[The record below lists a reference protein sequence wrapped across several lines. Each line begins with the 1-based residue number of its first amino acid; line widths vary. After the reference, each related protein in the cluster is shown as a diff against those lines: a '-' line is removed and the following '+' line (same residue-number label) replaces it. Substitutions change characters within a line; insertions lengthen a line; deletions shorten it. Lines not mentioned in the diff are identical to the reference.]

1 MLQLKKNTPRWVII
15 LLDVFIH
22 LFALFFAYL
31 IRFDLKAD
39 FSLIQTEWD
48 ILSKSLWFFILVKV
62 VVFAIFQI
70 HQGLVRF
77 SSTDDFKRILF
88 AEAISSALFILGGLF
103 RYYWIDHYYLFPN
116 SVLIMEFI
124 FSTAFVISGR
134 LLVKLLYLE
143 YIKEK
148 GTEEPLVIF
157 GAGVSGLLTKRIIEK
172 DTASLQNVIGFIDD
186 NPNLKSKR
194 IEGSR
199 VYQLNELEVLKQK
212 FNLRTLIIAVQDLPS
227 ERLQQIAETAFELGI
242 QIQRVP
248 EAKSWTNG
256 TFQIKQFT
264 KININDLLGR
274 EVIELNNPEVANLI
288 ANRVVLVTGAAG
300 SIGSGLAKRI
310 AAINPGKLI
319 LLDQAETPLFELE
332 QQLQSSFPA
341 LEAEYVIG
349 DICDARRME
358 KLFDVYRPEMVFHAA
373 AYKHVPL
380 MEDNPAE
387 AIRNNIGGTLL
398 IAKLA
403 AQFAVQKFV
412 MISTDKAVNPTNVM
426 GASKRIAEMA
436 VDFLNENQQT
446 AYITTRF
453 GNVLGSNGSVIPTF
467 EKQIA
472 AGGPITVTDER
483 ITRFFMTIPE
493 ACQLVLEAAAMGKGG
508 EIFVFEMG
516 QAVKI
521 IDLAKKMI
529 LLSGKQPY
537 KDIDIQITGLRPGE
551 KLYEEVLASSE
562 NTLATHHP
570 KILIAKTRLTTQ
582 EQEAGIQELLL
593 KAEQQDNELC
603 VTLMKKLVPEFI
615 SNNSTYQKLDHD
627 LSSKNSN

>member
-1 MLQLKKNTPRWVII
+1 
-15 LLDVFIH
+15 
-22 LFALFFAYL
+22 
-31 IRFDLKAD
+31 
-39 FSLIQTEWD
+39 
-48 ILSKSLWFFILVKV
+48 
-62 VVFAIFQI
+62 
-70 HQGLVRF
+70 
-77 SSTDDFKRILF
+77 
-88 AEAISSALFILGGLF
+88 
-103 RYYWIDHYYLFPN
+103 
-116 SVLIMEFI
+116 MEFI
-124 FSTAFVISGR
+124 FSTAFVIAGR

-148 GTEEPLVIF
+148 GTEVPLVIF

-172 DTASLQNVIGFIDD
+172 DTASLQNVLGFIDD

-194 IEGSR
+194 IEGAR
-199 VYQLNELEVLKQK
+199 VYQLDDLRLLKQK
-212 FNLRTLIIAVQDLPS
+212 FNLHTLIIAVQNLS
-227 ERLQQIAETAFELGI
+227 ATRLQQIAEAAFDLGI

-256 TFQIKQFT
+256 TFQVKQFT

-274 EVIELNNPEVANLI
+274 DVIELNNPKVAELI
-288 ANRVVLVTGAAG
+288 SDRVVLVTGAAG
-300 SIGSGLAKRI
+300 SIGSGLARSI
-310 AAINPGKLI
+310 AALQPLKLV
-319 LLDQAETPLFELE
+319 LLDQAESPLFELE
-332 QQLQSSFPA
+332 QELKTQFP
-341 LEAEYVIG
+341 LLNFEFVIG
-349 DICDARRME
+349 DICDDKRMQ
-358 KLFDVYRPEMVFHAA
+358 KLFELFKPEMVFHAA

-398 IAKLA
+398 IAGLA
-403 AQFAVQKFV
+403 AKYGVKKFV

-426 GASKRIAEMA
+426 GASKRIAEMT
-436 VDFLNENQQT
+436 VEYLNEGNDT
-446 AYITTRF
+446 AFITTRF

-483 ITRFFMTIPE
+483 ITRYFMTIPE
-493 ACQLVLEAAAMGKGG
+493 ACQLVLEAAAMGNGG

-529 LLSGKQPY
+529 LLTGKQPY

-562 NTLATHHP
+562 NTLPTHHP
-570 KILIAKTRLTTQ
+570 KILIAKTRQTTTAQ
-582 EQEAGIQELLL
+582 ISNVHELLSI
-593 KAEQQDNELC
+593 AELQQNEAC

-615 SNNSTYQKLDHD
+615 SNNSTYQKLDQ
-627 LSSKNSN
+627 

>member
-1 MLQLKKNTPRWVII
+1 VLQLKKNTPRWVII
-15 LLDVFIH
+15 LLDVLIH

-39 FSLIQTEWD
+39 FSLIQTEWAV
-48 ILSKSLWFFILVKV
+48 LSKSLWFFILVKV
-62 VVFAIFQI
+62 LVFAFFQI
-70 HQGLVRF
+70 HQGLVRY
-77 SSTDDFKRILF
+77 SSTNDFRRILF
-88 AEAISSALFILGGLF
+88 AEFVCSSIFIAGGVVRFYFLDQF
-103 RYYWIDHYYLFPN
+103 YLFPN

-124 FSTAFVISGR
+124 FSTAFVIAGR

-148 GTEEPLVIF
+148 GIEVPLIIF
-157 GAGVSGLLTKRIIEK
+157 GAGVSGLMTKRIIEK
-172 DTASLQNVIGFIDD
+172 NTSSLQYVLGFIDD

-194 IEGSR
+194 IEGAK
-199 VYQLNELEVLKQK
+199 VYQLEDLKLLKQK
-212 FNLRTLIIAVQDLPS
+212 YKLNTLIIAVQNLS
-227 ERLQQIAETAFELGI
+227 AMRLQQIAEVTFDLGI

-248 EAKSWTNG
+248 EAKAWTNG
-256 TFQIKQFT
+256 TFQLKQFT

-274 EVIELNNPEVANLI
+274 EVIELNNPKVAALLS
-288 ANRVVLVTGAAG
+288 NRVVLVTGAAG
-300 SIGSGLAKRI
+300 SIGSGLAKSI
-310 AAINPGKLI
+310 ATHQPARLI
-319 LLDQAETPLFELE
+319 LLDQAESPLFELE
-332 QQLQSSFPA
+332 QELKIQFPSVE
-341 LEAEYVIG
+341 LEFVIG
-349 DICDARRME
+349 DICDEKRMK
-358 KLFDVYRPEMVFHAA
+358 KLFEQFNPEMVFHAA

-398 IAKLA
+398 IASLA
-403 AQFAVQKFV
+403 AKFKVQKFV

-426 GASKRIAEMA
+426 GASKRIAEMT
-436 VDFLNENQQT
+436 VEFLNEGSQT
-446 AYITTRF
+446 SFITTRF

-493 ACQLVLEAAAMGKGG
+493 ACQLVLEAATMGQGG

-529 LLSGKQPY
+529 LLTGKQPY

-562 NTLATHHP
+562 NTLTTHHP
-570 KILIAKTRLTTQ
+570 KILIAKTRQTTK
-582 EQEAGIQELLL
+582 EQEGHIRELLTL
-593 KAEQQDNELC
+593 AEQQQNEAC
-603 VTLMKKLVPEFI
+603 VTLMKKLVPEYI
-615 SNNSTYQKLDHD
+615 SNNSTYQKLDR
-627 LSSKNSN
+627 

>member
-1 MLQLKKNTPRWVII
+1 VLQLKKNTPRWVII
-15 LLDVFIH
+15 LLDVLIH

-39 FSLIQTEWD
+39 FSLIQTEWE
-48 ILSKSLWFFILVKV
+48 ILSRSLWFFILVKIL
-62 VVFAIFQI
+62 VFGVFQI
-70 HQGLVRF
+70 HQGLVRY

-88 AEAISSALFILGGLF
+88 AEAISTILFIMGGLF
-103 RYYWIDHYYLFPN
+103 RFYLLDHYYLFPN

-124 FSTAFVISGR
+124 FSTAFVISAR
-134 LLVKLLYLE
+134 LVVKLLYLE

-199 VYQLNELEVLKQK
+199 VYQLHELEALKQK
-212 FNLRTLIIAVQDLPS
+212 FNIRTLIIAVQNLPS
-227 ERLQQIAETAFELGI
+227 ERLQQIAESAFEHGI

-256 TFQIKQFT
+256 TFQVKQFT

-274 EVIELNNPEVANLI
+274 EVIELNNPKVAALI
-288 ANRVVLVTGAAG
+288 SDRVVLVTGAAG
-300 SIGSGLAKRI
+300 SIGSGLAKSI
-310 AAINPGKLI
+310 APLNPRKLI

-332 QQLQSSFPA
+332 QQLKAKFPA
-341 LEAEYVIG
+341 LVAEYVIG
-349 DICDARRME
+349 DICAAQRME
-358 KLFDVYRPEMVFHAA
+358 KLFEVFNPEMVFHAA

-380 MEDNPAE
+380 MEDNPVE

-398 IAKLA
+398 LAQLA
-403 AQFAVQKFV
+403 AKFAVKKFV

-436 VDFLNENQQT
+436 VDLLNERQQT
-446 AYITTRF
+446 AFITTRF

-493 ACQLVLEAAAMGKGG
+493 ACQLVLEAAAMGNGG

-562 NTLATHHP
+562 NTLTTHHP
-570 KILIAKTRLTTQ
+570 KILIAKTRQTTQ
-582 EQEAGIQELLL
+582 EQEAGIQDLL
-593 KAEQQDNELC
+593 QQADQQNNELC

-615 SNNSTYQKLDHD
+615 SNNSTYQKLD
-627 LSSKNSN
+627 K

>member
-1 MLQLKKNTPRWVII
+1 MLKLKKNTPRWVII
-15 LLDVFIH
+15 LLDVLIH

-39 FSLIQTEWD
+39 FSLIQTEWE
-48 ILSKSLWFFILVKV
+48 ILSKSLWFFILVKIL
-62 VVFAIFQI
+62 VFGIFQI
-70 HQGLVRF
+70 HQGLVRY

-88 AEAISSALFILGGLF
+88 AEAISSILFITGGLLRF
-103 RYYWIDHYYLFPN
+103 YFLDHYYLFPN

-124 FSTAFVISGR
+124 FSTAFVISAR
-134 LLVKLLYLE
+134 LVVKLLYLE

-148 GTEEPLVIF
+148 GTEEPLMIF

-186 NPNLKSKR
+186 NPNLISKR

-199 VYQLNELEVLKQK
+199 VYQLHELEALKQK
-212 FNLRTLIIAVQDLPS
+212 FNLRTLIIAVQNLPS

-256 TFQIKQFT
+256 TFQVKQFT

-274 EVIELNNPEVANLI
+274 EVIELNNPKVAALI
-288 ANRVVLVTGAAG
+288 SDRVVLVTGAAG
-300 SIGSGLAKRI
+300 SIGSGLAKSI
-310 AAINPGKLI
+310 APLNPRKLI

-332 QQLQSSFPA
+332 QQLRAKFPA
-341 LEAEYVIG
+341 LVAEYVIG
-349 DICDARRME
+349 DICAAQRME
-358 KLFDVYRPEMVFHAA
+358 KLFEVFNPEMVFHAA

-380 MEDNPAE
+380 MEDNPVE

-398 IAKLA
+398 LAHLA
-403 AQFAVQKFV
+403 AKFAVKKFI

-436 VDFLNENQQT
+436 VDLLNERQQT

-493 ACQLVLEAAAMGKGG
+493 ACQLVLEAAAMGNGG

-537 KDIDIQITGLRPGE
+537 KDIDIKITGLRPGE

-562 NTLATHHP
+562 NTLTTHHP

-582 EQEAGIQELLL
+582 EQEAGIQDLLHQ
-593 KAEQQDNELC
+593 ADQQNNELC

-615 SNNSTYQKLDHD
+615 SNNSTYQKLD
-627 LSSKNSN
+627 K

>member
-1 MLQLKKNTPRWVII
+1 MLKLKKNTPRWVIV
-15 LLDVFIH
+15 LLDVLIH

-39 FSLIQTEWD
+39 FSLIQTEWA
-48 ILSKSLWFFILVKV
+48 ILSKSLWFFILVKIL
-62 VVFAIFQI
+62 VFGVFQI
-70 HQGLVRF
+70 HQGLVRY

-88 AEAISSALFILGGLF
+88 AEAISSILFIIGGLLRF
-103 RYYWIDHYYLFPN
+103 YFFDHYYLFPN

-124 FSTAFVISGR
+124 FSTAFVISAR
-134 LLVKLLYLE
+134 LVVKLLYLE

-199 VYQLNELEVLKQK
+199 VYQLHELEMLKQK
-212 FNLRTLIIAVQDLPS
+212 FNIRTLIIAVQNLPS
-227 ERLQQIAETAFELGI
+227 ERLQQIAESAFEHGI

-256 TFQIKQFT
+256 TFQVKQFT

-274 EVIELNNPEVANLI
+274 EVIELNNPKVAELI
-288 ANRVVLVTGAAG
+288 SDRVVLVTGAAG
-300 SIGSGLAKRI
+300 SIGSGLAKSI
-310 AAINPGKLI
+310 APLNPRKLI

-332 QQLQSSFPA
+332 QQLRAKFPA
-341 LEAEYVIG
+341 LVAEYVIG
-349 DICDARRME
+349 DICAAQRME
-358 KLFDVYRPEMVFHAA
+358 KLFEVFNPEMVFHAA

-380 MEDNPAE
+380 MEDNPIE

-398 IAKLA
+398 LAQLA
-403 AQFAVQKFV
+403 AKFAVKKFV

-436 VDFLNENQQT
+436 VDMLNKRQQT
-446 AYITTRF
+446 AFITTRF

-562 NTLATHHP
+562 NTLTTHHP
-570 KILIAKTRLTTQ
+570 KILIAKTRQTTQ
-582 EQEAGIQELLL
+582 EQEAGIQDLLHE
-593 KAEQQDNELC
+593 ADQQNNELC

-615 SNNSTYQKLDHD
+615 SNNSTYQKLD
-627 LSSKNSN
+627 K

>member
-1 MLQLKKNTPRWVII
+1 MLKLKKNTPRWVII
-15 LLDVFIH
+15 LLDVLIH

-39 FSLIQTEWD
+39 FSLIQTEWE
-48 ILSKSLWFFILVKV
+48 ILSKSLWFFILVKIL
-62 VVFAIFQI
+62 VFGIFQI
-70 HQGLVRF
+70 HQGLVRY

-88 AEAISSALFILGGLF
+88 AEAISSILFITGGLLRF
-103 RYYWIDHYYLFPN
+103 YFLDHYYLFPN

-124 FSTAFVISGR
+124 FSTAFVISAR
-134 LLVKLLYLE
+134 LVVKLLYLE

-148 GTEEPLVIF
+148 GTEEPLMIF

-186 NPNLKSKR
+186 NPNLISKR

-199 VYQLNELEVLKQK
+199 VYQLHELEALKQK
-212 FNLRTLIIAVQDLPS
+212 FNLRTLIIAVQNLPS

-256 TFQIKQFT
+256 TFQVKQFT

-274 EVIELNNPEVANLI
+274 EVIELNNPKVAALI
-288 ANRVVLVTGAAG
+288 SDRVVLVTGAAG
-300 SIGSGLAKRI
+300 SIGSGLAKSI
-310 AAINPGKLI
+310 APLNPRKLI

-332 QQLQSSFPA
+332 QQLRAKFPA
-341 LEAEYVIG
+341 LVAEYVIG
-349 DICDARRME
+349 DICAAQRME
-358 KLFDVYRPEMVFHAA
+358 KLFEVFNPEMVFHAA

-380 MEDNPAE
+380 MEDNPVE

-398 IAKLA
+398 LAQLA
-403 AQFAVQKFV
+403 AKFAVQKFI

-436 VDFLNENQQT
+436 VDLLNERQQT

-493 ACQLVLEAAAMGKGG
+493 ACQLVLEAAAMGNGG

-562 NTLATHHP
+562 NTLTTHHP

-582 EQEAGIQELLL
+582 EQEAGIQDLLHQ
-593 KAEQQDNELC
+593 ADQQNNELC

-615 SNNSTYQKLDHD
+615 SNNSTYQKLD
-627 LSSKNSN
+627 K

>member
-1 MLQLKKNTPRWVII
+1 M
-15 LLDVFIH
+15 LDVLIH
-22 LFALFFAYL
+22 LFVLFFAYL

-39 FSLIQTEWD
+39 FSLIQTEWA
-48 ILSKSLWFFILVKV
+48 ILSKSLWFFILVKI
-62 VVFAIFQI
+62 VVFGVFQI
-70 HQGLVRF
+70 HQGLVRY

-88 AEAISSALFILGGLF
+88 AEAISSILFIIGGLIRF
-103 RYYWIDHYYLFPN
+103 YFLDHYYLFPN

-124 FSTAFVISGR
+124 FSTAFVISAR
-134 LLVKLLYLE
+134 LVVKLLYLE

-194 IEGSR
+194 IEGSK
-199 VYQLNELEVLKQK
+199 VYQLQELELLKQK

-227 ERLQQIAETAFELGI
+227 ERLQQIAESAFELGI

-256 TFQIKQFT
+256 SFQIKQFT

-274 EVIELNNPEVANLI
+274 EVIELNNPKVAELI
-288 ANRVVLVTGAAG
+288 SERVVLVTGAAG
-300 SIGSGLAKRI
+300 SIGSGLAKSI
-310 AAINPGKLI
+310 APLNPSKLI

-332 QQLQSSFPA
+332 QQIKAKFPA
-341 LEAEYVIG
+341 VITEYVIG
-349 DICDARRME
+349 DICDTHRIRKVFE
-358 KLFDVYRPEMVFHAA
+358 SFKPHVVFHAA

-403 AQFAVQKFV
+403 AEFDVKKFV

-493 ACQLVLEAAAMGKGG
+493 ACQLVLEAAAMGNGG

-551 KLYEEVLASSE
+551 KLYEELLIGDNPKPTSHPRIMKANEDFIPWGDLEAKLASLE
-562 NTLATHHP
+562 LALNVNDVS
-570 KILIAKTRLTTQ
+570 LIRAMMQQLVSGYTPSDAIVDWVYM
-582 EQEAGIQELLL
+582 EQEAEARAMGL
-593 KAEQQDNELC
+593 AG
-603 VTLMKKLVPEFI
+603 
-615 SNNSTYQKLDHD
+615 
-627 LSSKNSN
+627 

>member
-15 LLDVFIH
+15 LLDVLIH
-22 LFALFFAYL
+22 LFVLFFAYL

-39 FSLIQTEWD
+39 FSLIQTEWA
-48 ILSKSLWFFILVKV
+48 ILSKSLWFFILVKI
-62 VVFAIFQI
+62 VVFGVFQI
-70 HQGLVRF
+70 HQGLVRY

-88 AEAISSALFILGGLF
+88 AEAISSIVFIIGGLIRF
-103 RYYWIDHYYLFPN
+103 YFLDHYYLFPN

-124 FSTAFVISGR
+124 FSSAFVISAR
-134 LLVKLLYLE
+134 LVVKLLYLE

-194 IEGSR
+194 IEGSK
-199 VYQLNELEVLKQK
+199 VYQLHELELLKQK

-227 ERLQQIAETAFELGI
+227 ERLQQIAESAFELGI

-256 TFQIKQFT
+256 SFQIKQFT

-274 EVIELNNPEVANLI
+274 EVIELSNPKVAELI
-288 ANRVVLVTGAAG
+288 SERVVLVTGAAG
-300 SIGSGLAKRI
+300 SIGSGLAKSI
-310 AAINPGKLI
+310 APLNPSKLI

-332 QQLQSSFPA
+332 QQIKAKFPA
-341 LEAEYVIG
+341 VITEYVIG
-349 DICDARRME
+349 DICDTHRIRKVFE
-358 KLFDVYRPEMVFHAA
+358 SFKPHVVFHAA

-403 AQFAVQKFV
+403 AEFDVKKFV

-493 ACQLVLEAAAMGKGG
+493 ACQLVLEAAAMGNGG

-562 NTLATHHP
+562 NTLSTHHP
-570 KILIAKTRLTTQ
+570 KILIAKTRQTT
-582 EQEAGIQELLL
+582 EAHDAQIQELLH
-593 KAEQQDNELC
+593 KAEQQENELC
-603 VTLMKKLVPEFI
+603 VTLMKKIVPEFI
-615 SNNSTYQKLDHD
+615 SNNSTYQKLDQ
-627 LSSKNSN
+627 

>member
-15 LLDVFIH
+15 VLDVLIH

-39 FSLIQTEWD
+39 FSLIQNEWT
-48 ILSKSLWFFILVKV
+48 ILSKSLWFFILVKML
-62 VVFAIFQI
+62 VFGLLQI
-70 HQGLVRF
+70 HQGIVRYT
-77 SSTDDFKRILF
+77 STDDFKRILL
-88 AEAISSALFILGGLF
+88 AEVISSLLFIIGGLVRF
-103 RYYWIDHYYLFPN
+103 YAFDHYYLFPN

-148 GTEEPLVIF
+148 GTEIPLVIF
-157 GAGVSGLLTKRIIEK
+157 GAGVSGLMTKRIIEK
-172 DTASLQNVIGFIDD
+172 DTSSLQNILGFIDD

-194 IEGSR
+194 MEGAR
-199 VYQLNELEVLKQK
+199 VYQLEDLPMLKQK
-212 FNLRTLIIAVQDLPS
+212 FDLHTVIIAVQNLSAD
-227 ERLQQIAETAFELGI
+227 RLQQIAEAAFELGI

-256 TFQIKQFT
+256 TFQVKQFT

-274 EVIELNNPEVANLI
+274 AVIELNNPKVFELI
-288 ANRVVLVTGAAG
+288 NQRVILVTGAAG
-300 SIGSGLAKRI
+300 SIGSGLANSI
-310 AAINPGKLI
+310 AALNPEKLI
-319 LLDQAETPLFELE
+319 LLDQAESPLFELE
-332 QQLQSSFPA
+332 QALKNNFPN
-341 LEAEYVIG
+341 LNFELVIG
-349 DICDARRME
+349 DICDEKRMS
-358 KLFDVYRPEMVFHAA
+358 KLFALFQPELVFHAA

-387 AIRNNIGGTLL
+387 AVRNNIGGTLN
-398 IAKLA
+398 IATLS
-403 AQFAVQKFV
+403 AQFGVGKFV
-412 MISTDKAVNPTNVM
+412 MVSTDKAVNPTNVM
-426 GASKRIAEMA
+426 GATKRIAEMS
-436 VDFLNENQQT
+436 VDLLNENNET

-472 AGGPITVTDER
+472 AGGPVTVTDER

-493 ACQLVLEAAAMGKGG
+493 ACQLVLEAAAMGNGG

-529 LLSGKQPY
+529 LLNGKQPY

-562 NTLATHHP
+562 NSLATHHP
-570 KILIAKTRLTTQ
+570 KILIAKTRQTTQ
-582 EQEAGIQELLL
+582 EQANGISELLSI
-593 KAEQQDNELC
+593 AEKQENEAC
-603 VTLMKKLVPEFI
+603 VTLMKKLVPEYI
-615 SNNSTYQKLDHD
+615 SNNSTYQKLD
-627 LSSKNSN
+627 K

>member
-1 MLQLKKNTPRWVII
+1 MLKLKKNTPRWVII
-15 LLDVFIH
+15 LLDVLIH

-39 FSLIQTEWD
+39 FSLIQTEWE
-48 ILSKSLWFFILVKV
+48 ILSKSLWFFILVKIL
-62 VVFAIFQI
+62 VFGIFQI
-70 HQGLVRF
+70 HQGLVRY

-88 AEAISSALFILGGLF
+88 AEAISSILFITGGLLRF
-103 RYYWIDHYYLFPN
+103 YFLDHYYLFPN

-124 FSTAFVISGR
+124 FSTAFVISAR
-134 LLVKLLYLE
+134 LVVKLLYLE

-148 GTEEPLVIF
+148 GTEEPLMIF

-186 NPNLKSKR
+186 NPNLISKR

-199 VYQLNELEVLKQK
+199 VYQLHELEALKQK
-212 FNLRTLIIAVQDLPS
+212 FNLRTLIIAVQNLPS

-256 TFQIKQFT
+256 TFQVKQFT

-274 EVIELNNPEVANLI
+274 EVIELNNPKVAALI
-288 ANRVVLVTGAAG
+288 SDRVVLVTGAAG
-300 SIGSGLAKRI
+300 SIGSGLAKSI
-310 AAINPGKLI
+310 APLNPRKLI

-332 QQLQSSFPA
+332 QQLRAKFPA
-341 LEAEYVIG
+341 LVAEYVIG
-349 DICDARRME
+349 DICAAQRME
-358 KLFDVYRPEMVFHAA
+358 KLFEVFNPEMVFHAA

-380 MEDNPAE
+380 MEDNPVE

-398 IAKLA
+398 LAQLA
-403 AQFAVQKFV
+403 AKFAVKKFI

-436 VDFLNENQQT
+436 VDLLNERQQT

-493 ACQLVLEAAAMGKGG
+493 ACQLVLEAAAMGNGG

-537 KDIDIQITGLRPGE
+537 RDIDIQITGLRPGE

-562 NTLATHHP
+562 NTLTTHHP

-582 EQEAGIQELLL
+582 EQEAGIQDLLHQ
-593 KAEQQDNELC
+593 ADQQNNELC

-615 SNNSTYQKLDHD
+615 SNNSTYQKLD
-627 LSSKNSN
+627 K

>member
-15 LLDVFIH
+15 VLDVLIH

-39 FSLIQTEWD
+39 FSLIQTEWA
-48 ILSKSLWFFILVKV
+48 ILSKSLWFFILIKV
-62 VVFAIFQI
+62 SVFAFFQI
-70 HQGLVRF
+70 HQGLVRY

-88 AEAISSALFILGGLF
+88 AELLSSFIFIIGGLI
-103 RYYWIDHYYLFPN
+103 RYYWFDQYYLFPN

-124 FSTAFVISGR
+124 FSTAFVIAGR

-148 GTEEPLVIF
+148 GTEIPLVIF

-172 DTASLQNVIGFIDD
+172 DTASLQNVLGFIDD

-194 IEGSR
+194 IEGAR
-199 VYQLNELEVLKQK
+199 VYQLEDLPLLKQK
-212 FNLRTLIIAVQDLPS
+212 FNLHTLIIAVQNLS
-227 ERLQQIAETAFELGI
+227 AARLQQIAEAAFDLGI

-256 TFQIKQFT
+256 TFQVKQFT

-274 EVIELNNPEVANLI
+274 DVIELNNPKVAQLI
-288 ANRVVLVTGAAG
+288 SDRVVLVTGAAG
-300 SIGSGLAKRI
+300 SIGSGLARSI
-310 AAINPGKLI
+310 AALRPLKLV
-319 LLDQAETPLFELE
+319 LLDQAESPLFELE
-332 QQLQSSFPA
+332 QELKTQFP
-341 LEAEYVIG
+341 LLNFEFVIG
-349 DICDARRME
+349 DICDDKRMQ
-358 KLFDVYRPEMVFHAA
+358 KLFELFNPEMVFHAA

-398 IAKLA
+398 IAGLA
-403 AQFAVQKFV
+403 AKNGVKKFV

-426 GASKRIAEMA
+426 GASKRIAEMT
-436 VDFLNENQQT
+436 VEHLNEGNDT
-446 AYITTRF
+446 AFITTRF

-483 ITRFFMTIPE
+483 ITRYFMTIPE
-493 ACQLVLEAAAMGKGG
+493 ACQLVLEAAAMGNGG

-529 LLSGKQPY
+529 LLTGKQPY

-562 NTLATHHP
+562 NTLPTHHP
-570 KILIAKTRLTTQ
+570 KILIAKTRQTTTAQ
-582 EQEAGIQELLL
+582 VSSIHELLSI
-593 KAEQQDNELC
+593 AELQQNEAC

-615 SNNSTYQKLDHD
+615 SNNSTYQKLDQ
-627 LSSKNSN
+627 

>member
-1 MLQLKKNTPRWVII
+1 MLKLKKNTPRWVII
-15 LLDVFIH
+15 LLDVLIH

-39 FSLIQTEWD
+39 FSLIQTEWE
-48 ILSKSLWFFILVKV
+48 ILSKSLWFFILVKIL
-62 VVFAIFQI
+62 VFGIFQI
-70 HQGLVRF
+70 HQGLVRY

-88 AEAISSALFILGGLF
+88 AEAISSILFITGGLLRF
-103 RYYWIDHYYLFPN
+103 YFLDHYYLFPN

-124 FSTAFVISGR
+124 FSTAFVISAR
-134 LLVKLLYLE
+134 LVVKLLYLE

-148 GTEEPLVIF
+148 GTEEPLMIF

-186 NPNLKSKR
+186 NPNLISKR

-199 VYQLNELEVLKQK
+199 VYQLHELEALKQK
-212 FNLRTLIIAVQDLPS
+212 FNIRTLIIAVQNLPS

-256 TFQIKQFT
+256 TFQVKQFT

-274 EVIELNNPEVANLI
+274 EVIELNNPKVAELI
-288 ANRVVLVTGAAG
+288 SDRVVLVTGAAG
-300 SIGSGLAKRI
+300 SIGSGLAKSI
-310 AAINPGKLI
+310 APLNPRKLI

-332 QQLQSSFPA
+332 QQLKAKFPA
-341 LEAEYVIG
+341 LVAEYVIG
-349 DICDARRME
+349 DICAAQRME
-358 KLFDVYRPEMVFHAA
+358 KLFEVFNPEMVFHAA

-380 MEDNPAE
+380 MEDNPVE

-398 IAKLA
+398 LAQLA
-403 AQFAVQKFV
+403 AKFAVKKFI

-436 VDFLNENQQT
+436 VDLLNERQQT

-493 ACQLVLEAAAMGKGG
+493 ACQLVLEAAAMGNGG

-537 KDIDIQITGLRPGE
+537 RDIDIQITGLRPGE

-562 NTLATHHP
+562 NTLTTHHP

-582 EQEAGIQELLL
+582 EQEAGIQDLLHQ
-593 KAEQQDNELC
+593 ADQQNNELC

-615 SNNSTYQKLDHD
+615 SNNSTYQKLD
-627 LSSKNSN
+627 K

>member
-1 MLQLKKNTPRWVII
+1 VLQLKKNTPRWVII
-15 LLDVFIH
+15 LLDVLIH

-39 FSLIQTEWD
+39 FSLIQTEWE
-48 ILSKSLWFFILVKV
+48 ILSRSLWFFILVKIL
-62 VVFAIFQI
+62 VFGVFQI
-70 HQGLVRF
+70 HQGLVRY

-88 AEAISSALFILGGLF
+88 AEAISTILFIMGGLF
-103 RYYWIDHYYLFPN
+103 RFYFLDHYYLFPN

-124 FSTAFVISGR
+124 FSTAFVISAR
-134 LLVKLLYLE
+134 LVVKLLYLE

-148 GTEEPLVIF
+148 GSEEPLVIF

-199 VYQLNELEVLKQK
+199 VYQLHELEALKQK
-212 FNLRTLIIAVQDLPS
+212 FNIRTLIIAVQNLPS
-227 ERLQQIAETAFELGI
+227 ERLQQIAESAFEHGI

-256 TFQIKQFT
+256 TFQVKQFT

-274 EVIELNNPEVANLI
+274 EVIELNNPKVAALI
-288 ANRVVLVTGAAG
+288 SDRVVLVTGAAG
-300 SIGSGLAKRI
+300 SIGSGLAKSI
-310 AAINPGKLI
+310 APLNPRKLI

-332 QQLQSSFPA
+332 QQLKAKFPA
-341 LEAEYVIG
+341 LVAEYVIG
-349 DICDARRME
+349 DICAAQRME
-358 KLFDVYRPEMVFHAA
+358 KLFEVFNPEMVFHAA

-380 MEDNPAE
+380 MEDNPVE

-398 IAKLA
+398 LAQLA
-403 AQFAVQKFV
+403 AKFAVKKFV

-436 VDFLNENQQT
+436 VDLLNERQQT
-446 AYITTRF
+446 AFITTRF

-493 ACQLVLEAAAMGKGG
+493 ACQLVLEAAAMGNGG

-521 IDLAKKMI
+521 FDLAKKMI

-562 NTLATHHP
+562 NTLTTHHP
-570 KILIAKTRLTTQ
+570 KILIAKTRQTTQ
-582 EQEAGIQELLL
+582 EQEAGIQDLL
-593 KAEQQDNELC
+593 QQADQQNNELC

-615 SNNSTYQKLDHD
+615 SNNSTYQKLD
-627 LSSKNSN
+627 K